1 MRIHT
6 SLELIKELSMSE
18 SSSESSSAGTREQ
31 SLDQIIV
38 APLAGQTIGSAGTRF
53 IIAEWS
59 DAGLPPGPL
68 RPIAPLHVHHE
79 DDEAWYVLE
88 GALAFQ
94 LGDQVVE
101 VEVGGAAFAPRGLAH
116 TYWNP
121 RQERARYLLVMT
133 PAIRALIADLHA
145 TDDRS
150 PEAMRAIYQRHHSEL
165 LA

>member
-1 MRIHT
+1 
-6 SLELIKELSMSE
+6 MSE
-18 SSSESSSAGTREQ
+18 SSSESSSAGAQERR
-31 SLDQIIV
+31 LDQIVV
-38 APLAGQTIGSAGTRF
+38 APLAGQTIGTAGTQF
-53 IIAEWS
+53 LIAEWS
-59 DAGLPPGPL
+59 DPGLPPGSPPGPP

-101 VEVGGAAFAPRGLAH
+101 VEAGGAAFAPRGVAH

-133 PAIRALIADLHA
+133 PAIRALIADLHS

-150 PEAMRAIYQRHHSEL
+150 PEAMRAVYQRHRSEL

>member
-1 MRIHT
+1 
-6 SLELIKELSMSE
+6 MSE
-18 SSSESSSAGTREQ
+18 SSSESSSEGAQEQ
-31 SLDQIIV
+31 RLDQMVV
-38 APLAGQTIGSAGTRF
+38 APLAGQSIGSAGTQF

-59 DAGLPPGPL
+59 DPGLPPGSPPGPP

-94 LGDQVVE
+94 LGDQIVE
-101 VEVGGAAFAPRGLAH
+101 VEAGGVAFAPHGVAH

-121 RQERARYLLVMT
+121 RQERARYLLIMT

-145 TDDRS
+145 TNDRS
-150 PEAMRAIYQRHHSEL
+150 PEAMRAIYQRHRSEL
-165 LA
+165 LTSG

>member
-1 MRIHT
+1 
-6 SLELIKELSMSE
+6 MSE
-18 SSSESSSAGTREQ
+18 SSSESSSAGAQERR
-31 SLDQIIV
+31 LDQIVV
-38 APLAGQTIGSAGTRF
+38 APLAGQTIGSAGTQF

-59 DAGLPPGPL
+59 DPGLPPGSPPGPP
-68 RPIAPLHVHHE
+68 RSIAPLHVHHE

-94 LGDQVVE
+94 LGDQIVE
-101 VEVGGAAFAPRGLAH
+101 VEAGGVAFAPRGLAH

-165 LA
+165 LSSG

>member
-1 MRIHT
+1 
-6 SLELIKELSMSE
+6 MSE
-18 SSSESSSAGTREQ
+18 SSSEGAQERR
-31 SLDQIIV
+31 LDQMVV
-38 APLAGQTIGSAGTRF
+38 APLAGQIIGSAGTQF

-59 DAGLPPGPL
+59 DPGSPPGSPPGPP

-94 LGDQVVE
+94 LGDQIVE
-101 VEVGGAAFAPRGLAH
+101 VEAGGVAFAPRGLAH

-133 PAIRALIADLHA
+133 PAIRALIADLHS

>member
-18 SSSESSSAGTREQ
+18 SSSESSSAGAPER

-59 DAGLPPGPL
+59 DAGLPPGPP

>member
-1 MRIHT
+1 
-6 SLELIKELSMSE
+6 MSE
-18 SSSESSSAGTREQ
+18 SSSEFSSEGAQERR
-31 SLDQIIV
+31 LDQIVV
-38 APLAGQTIGSAGTRF
+38 APLAGQTIGSTGTQF

-59 DAGLPPGPL
+59 DAGLPPGSPPGQP

-94 LGDQVVE
+94 LGDQIVE
-101 VEVGGAAFAPRGLAH
+101 VEAGGAAFAPRGLAH
-116 TYWNP
+116 TNWNP

-133 PAIRALIADLHA
+133 PNIRALIADLHA

-150 PEAMRAIYQRHHSEL
+150 PDAMRAIYQRHHSEL
-165 LA
+165 LVSG

>member
-1 MRIHT
+1 
-6 SLELIKELSMSE
+6 MSE
-18 SSSESSSAGTREQ
+18 SSSESSSAGAQERR
-31 SLDQIIV
+31 LDQIVV
-38 APLAGQTIGSAGTRF
+38 APLAGLTIGSAGTQF

-59 DAGLPPGPL
+59 DPGLPPGSPPDPP
-68 RPIAPLHVHHE
+68 RPIAPLHVHHG

-94 LGDQVVE
+94 LGDQIVE
-101 VEVGGAAFAPRGLAH
+101 VEAGGAAFAPRGVAH

-133 PAIRALIADLHA
+133 PTIRALIADLHV

-150 PEAMRAIYQRHHSEL
+150 PEATRAIYQRHRSEL
-165 LA
+165 LASG

>member
-1 MRIHT
+1 MV
-6 SLELIKELSMSE
+6 
-18 SSSESSSAGTREQ
+18 
-31 SLDQIIV
+31 V
-38 APLAGQTIGSAGTRF
+38 APLAGQTIGSAGTQF

-59 DAGLPPGPL
+59 DPGLPPGAPPSPP

-94 LGDQVVE
+94 LGEQIVE
-101 VEVGGAAFAPRGLAH
+101 VEAGGAAFAPRGVAH

-145 TDDRS
+145 TDDRG
-150 PEAMRAIYQRHHSEL
+150 PEAMRAIYQRHRSEL
-165 LA
+165 LTSG

>member
-1 MRIHT
+1 
-6 SLELIKELSMSE
+6 MSE
-18 SSSESSSAGTREQ
+18 SSPEGAQEQ
-31 SLDQIIV
+31 RLDQIVV
-38 APLAGQTIGSAGTRF
+38 APLAGQTIGSVGTQF

-59 DAGLPPGPL
+59 DPGSPPAPP

-88 GALAFQ
+88 GALVFQ
-94 LGDQVVE
+94 LGAQIVE
-101 VEVGGAAFAPRGLAH
+101 VEAGGAAFAPRGLAH

-150 PEAMRAIYQRHHSEL
+150 PEAMRAIYQRHRSEL
-165 LA
+165 LASE

>member
-1 MRIHT
+1 
-6 SLELIKELSMSE
+6 MSE
-18 SSSESSSAGTREQ
+18 SSSESSSDRAPETR
-31 SLDQIIV
+31 LDQIVV
-38 APLAGQTIGSAGTRF
+38 APLAGQTIGTVGTQF

-59 DAGLPPGPL
+59 DPGLPPDSPPSPP

-101 VEVGGAAFAPRGLAH
+101 VEAGGAAFAPRGVAH

-121 RQERARYLLVMT
+121 RQERARYLLIMT

-145 TDDRS
+145 T
-150 PEAMRAIYQRHHSEL
+150 
-165 LA
+165 

>member
-1 MRIHT
+1 VDG
-6 SLELIKELSMSE
+6 
-18 SSSESSSAGTREQ
+18 AQ
-31 SLDQIIV
+31 QWSLDQIVV
-38 APLAGQTIGSAGTRF
+38 APLAGRTVGSAETQF

-59 DAGLPPGPL
+59 DPGLPPGSPPDPP

-94 LGDQVVE
+94 LGDQIVE
-101 VEVGGAAFAPRGLAH
+101 VEAGGAAFAPRGLAH

-133 PAIRALIADLHA
+133 AAIRNLIADLHA
-145 TDDRS
+145 TEDRS

-165 LA
+165 LASG

>member
-1 MRIHT
+1 
-6 SLELIKELSMSE
+6 MSE
-18 SSSESSSAGTREQ
+18 SSSESSSEGAQERR
-31 SLDQIIV
+31 LDQIAV
-38 APLAGQTIGSAGTRF
+38 APLAGQTIGSAETQF

-59 DAGLPPGPL
+59 DPGLPPGSPPSL
-68 RPIAPLHVHHE
+68 PRPIAPLHVHYE

-94 LGDQVVE
+94 LGDQIAE
-101 VEVGGAAFAPRGLAH
+101 VEAGGAAFAPRGVAH

-121 RQERARYLLVMT
+121 RQERTRYLLVMT
-133 PAIRALIADLHA
+133 PSIRALIADLHA

-165 LA
+165 LASG

>member
-1 MRIHT
+1 
-6 SLELIKELSMSE
+6 MSE
-18 SSSESSSAGTREQ
+18 SSSEGAQERR
-31 SLDQIIV
+31 LDQMVV
-38 APLAGQTIGSAGTRF
+38 APLAGQTIGSGQPQF

-59 DAGLPPGPL
+59 DPGLPPGSPPGPP
-68 RPIAPLHVHHE
+68 RPIAPLHMHHE
-79 DDEAWYVLE
+79 DDEAWYILE

-94 LGDQVVE
+94 LGDQIVE
-101 VEVGGAAFAPRGLAH
+101 VEAGGAAFAPRGLAH

-133 PAIRALIADLHA
+133 PTIRALIADLHA

-165 LA
+165 LASG